1 MLILRLEDGY
11 TKSGI
16 DSFMLILRLEDGYTK
31 SGIDSRVGAA
41 LFYCR
46 AC

>member
-16 DSFMLILRLEDGYTK
+16 DSEVIYDFPLCFNYFRRRPTLVKKPAE
-31 SGIDSRVGAA
+31 
-41 LFYCR
+41 
-46 AC
+46 

>member
-16 DSFMLILRLEDGYTK
+16 DSDIPLLYRIRKVLCPIFVD
-31 SGIDSRVGAA
+31 
-41 LFYCR
+41 
-46 AC
+46 